1 MRDGIKNEKQD
12 LGIAGALSISFLF
25 AGSAH
30 ADADFRLANTTGYTI
45 SSVYSSVYV
54 SPGFD
59 PSRGADRLGSYVLQT
74 GQSFMVRQA
83 KDADFYQDLLVT
95 FTNSQRTAEWREI
108 NLCGLSR
115 ITVGYDSDTRI
126 LFMTRQ

>member
-1 MRDGIKNEKQD
+1 MKNKIW
-12 LGIAGALSISFLF
+12 GIAGALSISFLF
-25 AGSAH
+25 AGPAH

-45 SSVYSSVYV
+45 SSVYV

-83 KDADFYQDLLVT
+83 KDADCYQDLLVT

-115 ITVGYDSDTRI
+115 ITVGYDGDTRN